1 VGDSEEEEAETM
13 WLGKSWTSRR
23 SQRESSQDNR
33 KRRREEIEMQQ
44 RSLYEK
50 VEDFTPISR
59 IFLHS
64 SSGISFADIPLR
76 KVTPKAKSWF

>member
-50 VEDFTPISR
+50 VEDFTPIS
-59 IFLHS
+59 
-64 SSGISFADIPLR
+64 
-76 KVTPKAKSWF
+76 